1 LPNRRS
7 HVVIEF
13 GHAGFIYTAGI
24 GFFDDV
30 CRQPAE
36 IFLTTNKQ
44 GSLVDINARDGAI
57 AASLLLQHGC
67 PVETLRRALT
77 RNGDGSAS
85 GPLAHVLDL
94 LQQQTEKADAVCAS
108 MVVCGSG
115 KRLAAT
121 WGRTRSMLCCVSFGD
136 GQTSM
141 HV

>member
-1 LPNRRS
+1 MNGAQKRRRLPNRRA
-7 HVVIEF
+7 HLLLDFEH
-13 GHAGFIYTAGI
+13 GGFSYTARVD
-24 GFFDDV
+24 FFDDGG
-30 CRQPAE
+30 RQPAE

-94 LQQQTEKADAVCAS
+94 LQRQHKADAE
-108 MVVCGSG
+108 
-115 KRLAAT
+115 
-121 WGRTRSMLCCVSFGD
+121 
-136 GQTSM
+136 
-141 HV
+141 